1 MGQPFELKRVDATLG
16 AVVTGV
22 RLAEINEAGFSA
34 LYAAWQEHALL
45 ILPGQNLTREEQVAF
60 ARRFGDLE
68 IPITPISNVRGDG
81 SVRPPDDDVMKVLQ
95 GNMIWHADSTYMPV
109 QAKGAVFSAQI
120 TPSRGGETGWAD
132 MRAAWDDLPAALKA
146 KVEGLSA
153 HHSLVYSQA
162 KLGHAHSAG
171 SSYSGYGMT
180 EGGAPLRPLVKR
192 HPETGRLSLNIGR
205 HAHAI
210 PGLSEA
216 ESEALLEELTDFAC
230 RPPRLWQHEW
240 SPGDV
245 VIWDN
250 RCLLHRALPWD
261 LAEPR
266 VMHHSR
272 IAGDPVSEAAAA

>member
-1 MGQPFELKRVDATLG
+1 MGQPFDLKRVDATLG
-16 AVVTGV
+16 AVVTGL
-22 RLAEINEAGFSA
+22 RLADIDDDAFAA
-34 LYAAWQEHALL
+34 LHAAWLDHALL
-45 ILPGQNLTREEQVAF
+45 ILPGQHLTRDEQVAF
-60 ARRFGDLE
+60 ARRFGELE
-68 IPITPISNVRGDG
+68 IPITPISNVRADG

-95 GNMIWHADSTYMPV
+95 GNMIWHADSTYMKV

-120 TPSRGGETGWAD
+120 VPASGGETGWAD
-132 MRAAWDDLPAALKA
+132 MRAAWDALPAALKA
-146 KVEGLSA
+146 RVEGLSA
-153 HHSLVYSQA
+153 RHSLVYSQA
-162 KLGHAHSAG
+162 KLGHAHRSD

-180 EGGAPLRPLVKR
+180 EDAAPLRPLVKR

-230 RPPRLWQHEW
+230 RAPRLWQHAW

-250 RCLLHRALPWD
+250 RCLMHRALPWD

-272 IAGDPVSEAAAA
+272 LAGDPVCEAAAA